1 MVYLKSGLSTI
12 FYFSTRLKKVL
23 INKINH
29 QLCILKVVWPLASR
43 KSVICLRNLYN
54 EHIPMMSGCL
64 LILALQFTSDKV
76 ESVLHDLDVNKGS
89 GPDGIPPIILNNCVH
104 LLSQN
109 HYLFFFYRSMA
120 TSVFP
125 DRWKVSRTFF
135 KILKIY
141 FCSSSASFN

>member
-12 FYFSTRLKKVL
+12 FYFSARLKKVL

-89 GPDGIPPIILNNCVH
+89 GPDGIPPIILNNCASAFAKP
-104 LLSQN
+104 LS
-109 HYLFFFYRSMA
+109 L
-120 TSVFP
+120 VEP